1 MVTKV
6 VKVGW
11 PGPSVSLLCASPLTK
26 RDVRVTFI
34 FLRAGS
40 AEEKLNILVGEDINC
55 HLRIMIMMFYFT
67 VIHIRRKH
75 PVSKKKLVSKVVRS
89 SCSS

>member
-1 MVTKV
+1 MTKV

-11 PGPSVSLLCASPLTK
+11 LGPSVSLLCASPLTK

-40 AEEKLNILVGEDINC
+40 AEEKLDILVGEDINC
-55 HLRIMIMMFYFT
+55 HLRIMIMMLEVCRDERFGWP
-67 VIHIRRKH
+67 HILLLR
-75 PVSKKKLVSKVVRS
+75 
-89 SCSS
+89 